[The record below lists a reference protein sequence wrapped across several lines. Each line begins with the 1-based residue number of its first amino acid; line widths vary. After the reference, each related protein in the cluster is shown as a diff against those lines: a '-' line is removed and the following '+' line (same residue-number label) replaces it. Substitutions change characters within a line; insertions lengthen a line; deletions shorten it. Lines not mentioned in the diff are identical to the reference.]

1 MKRAKRDATNKKNK
15 NIVCQEYPYNSLL
28 LMESASLN
36 KQVDSNGY
44 LNYDYD
50 SKVIKQNDENLVTN
64 QNLKMILKEI
74 QTITR
79 KIKGDEEDE
88 EKSLDW
94 KFAAMV
100 IDRLCLIIFSF
111 ATFISTAVILLT
123 AKNFFKFR

>member
-15 NIVCQEYPYNSLL
+15 NIVCQEHPYNSVLIPF
-28 LMESASLN
+28 EPLN
-36 KQVDSNGY
+36 GKSSNGY
-44 LNYDYD
+44 LNFDYD
-50 SKVIKQNDENLVTN
+50 NNAMKQTDENLVTN
-64 QNLKMILKEI
+64 QNLRMILKEI

-88 EKSLDW
+88 EMSLDW

-100 IDRLCLIIFSF
+100 IDRLCLIFFSM
-111 ATFISTAVILLT
+111 ATFFSTAVILLT